1 MNEILDLIQ
10 KTLDYLLV
18 GGDKPVYS
26 FWGRRAEIA
35 NDQATEYIIYSI
47 ESDDAD
53 VSADGRVYFRM
64 MEVSLQ
70 YYVKYSIARTHK
82 GRASAC
88 DRMDAIREAMRG
100 VGFGCTGGWAEIG
113 DVDDV
118 GFATFRSTYEIPRAM
133 MKTPV
138 MESYNLGRF
147 NELPYNTGEN
157 NG

>member
-53 VSADGRVYFRM
+53 VSADGLVYFRM

-70 YYVKYSIARTHK
+70 YYVKSVLTMSSILILQPTLQSWK
-82 GRASAC
+82 KVQNCSNVST
-88 DRMDAIREAMRG
+88 DLQK
-100 VGFGCTGGWAEIG
+100 
-113 DVDDV
+113 
-118 GFATFRSTYEIPRAM
+118 ATSQFVSQY
-133 MKTPV
+133 
-138 MESYNLGRF
+138 
-147 NELPYNTGEN
+147 
-157 NG
+157 